1 MSKNIKII
9 CGVILLAVVFL
20 ISDYLALF
28 GTRVENKYD
37 FVEIFLDPVDRETGA
52 PIMDVHVR
60 CFQTNNNNACT
71 EKKHNQPGIIAVNIP
86 VTRVIN
92 RTLFFRKNESIQK
105 TLDPKIHIMLIH
117 QNYANPV
124 ETVMI
129 DELDELHG
137 KKIKVVMPRHVLY
150 D

>member
-1 MSKNIKII
+1 MKRNIKII
-9 CGVILLAVVFL
+9 SGVILLAVIFL

-37 FVEIFLDPVDRETGA
+37 FVEIFLDPVDLATGA
-52 PIMDVHVR
+52 PVMDVHVR

-71 EKKHNQPGIIAVNIP
+71 QKKYNQPGIIAVNIP
-86 VTRVIN
+86 VIRVID
-92 RTLFFRKNESIQK
+92 RTLFFTKNERIQK

-117 QNYANPV
+117 DNYANPV

-137 KKIKVVMPRHVLY
+137 KKIRVAMPGHVL
-150 D
+150 DD